1 MLKRHPVVAGRF
13 YPGDTKALA
22 DEVNRLV
29 SGGIRGGPREKAAA
43 IIAPHAGY
51 MYSGAVTGHIYSSV
65 EIPDTVV
72 VIGPNHTGLGK
83 RVALMTDGAW
93 VTPLG
98 SIEVDSAFADALLKS
113 SRLITADRQAH
124 ESEHSIEV
132 QLPFIQSINK
142 GALIVPL
149 TVMSAS
155 ARECLEL
162 GKAIADTIKG
172 LGRDVLIV
180 ASSDMN
186 HYESDAV
193 TRRKDKEAIAE
204 VLKLDADGLLAVT
217 SKKDITMCGVIPAA
231 IAINAARLLGATSAR
246 VVDYATSGD
255 VSKDYAQVVGY
266 AGILIK

>member
-1 MLKRHPVVAGRF
+1 MLKRQPVVAGRF
-13 YPGDTKALA
+13 YPGDAKSLG
-22 DEVNRLV
+22 DEVKRLV
-29 SGGIRGGPREKAAA
+29 SGVLRGGPREKAAA

-51 MYSGAVTGHIYSSV
+51 MYSGMVAGHIYSSV
-65 EIPDTVV
+65 EIPDTVI

-83 RVALMTDGAW
+83 RVALMTGGAW

-98 SIEVDSAFADALLKS
+98 SIEVDSVFADALLKLS
-113 SRLITADRQAH
+113 SLITADRQAH

-142 GALIVPL
+142 DALIVPL
-149 TVMSAS
+149 TVMNAS
-155 ARECLEL
+155 AKECLEL
-162 GKAIADTIKG
+162 GKAIADTIKEF
-172 LGRDVLIV
+172 GRDALII

-217 SKKDITMCGVIPAA
+217 SQKEITMCGVIPAA
-231 IAINAARLLGATSAR
+231 IAINAAKLLGAASAR

>member
-1 MLKRHPVVAGRF
+1 MIKRQPVVAGRF
-13 YPGDTKALA
+13 YPGDTRKLG
-22 DEVNRLV
+22 DEVRRLA
-29 SGGIRGGPREKAAA
+29 SGGPREKAVA

-51 MYSGAVTGHIYSSV
+51 MYSGSVAGHIYSSI
-65 EIPDTVV
+65 EIPDTVI

-83 RVALMTDGAW
+83 RVALMTGGAW

-98 SIEVDSAFADALLKS
+98 TVEVDAAFADALLRS

-142 GALIVPL
+142 DALIVPL
-149 TVMSAS
+149 TVMNAS
-155 ARECLEL
+155 AKECLEL
-162 GKAIADTIKG
+162 GKAIADTIKE
-172 LGRDVLIV
+172 LGRGALIV

-204 VLKLDADGLLAVT
+204 ILKLDGDGLLAVT
-217 SKKDITMCGVIPAA
+217 SQKEITMCGVIPAA
-231 IAINAARLLGATSAR
+231 IAINAAKLLGARSAR

-255 VSKDYAQVVGY
+255 VNKDYAQVVGY